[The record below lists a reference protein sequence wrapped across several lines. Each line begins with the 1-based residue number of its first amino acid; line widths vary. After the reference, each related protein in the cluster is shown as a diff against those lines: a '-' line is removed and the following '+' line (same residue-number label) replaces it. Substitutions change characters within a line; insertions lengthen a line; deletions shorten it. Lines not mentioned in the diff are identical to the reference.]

1 MRDANACWFC
11 GKPGS
16 ASAAG
21 SVLCPACRAE
31 YDEYLCAE
39 CGQNVCIIK
48 TEATPFGDVCSG
60 CHMRACAALLP
71 LSLLEQILTEVRA
84 ERVIPAMKIA
94 RETLNWPMRD
104 AIYLV
109 EEIKR
114 QGQRIAPSNV
124 PDSKQNPL

>member
-1 MRDANACWFC
+1 
-11 GKPGS
+11 
-16 ASAAG
+16 
-21 SVLCPACRAE
+21 
-31 YDEYLCAE
+31 
-39 CGQNVCIIK
+39 
-48 TEATPFGDVCSG
+48 
-60 CHMRACAALLP
+60 MRACAALLP